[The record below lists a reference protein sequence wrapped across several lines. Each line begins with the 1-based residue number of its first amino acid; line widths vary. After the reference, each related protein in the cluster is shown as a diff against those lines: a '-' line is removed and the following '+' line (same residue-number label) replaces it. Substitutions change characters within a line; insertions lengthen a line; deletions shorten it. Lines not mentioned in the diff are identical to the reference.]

1 MNEPVYILGGGR
13 TDFKR
18 NLRKEGK
25 TIRDLIKEA
34 GRAAL
39 ADAKIDAGEVEAA
52 AVGNFNAGQFTK
64 QLHLGAFIPE
74 IDEKLHGIPTMH
86 TEAACASGSLSVLLG
101 AQWIMGGFHDV
112 VLVVGAEQQKTMSSK
127 DGSDVLGAAADFE
140 IEHPEY
146 GDFMFPKL
154 FGRIAEIYIDK
165 YGASPD
171 DLAAVAYKNYAH
183 ARLNPMAQMRDAN
196 LTYDDASQVSD
207 KNPSVAPPLR
217 VSDCS
222 QITDGAAA
230 IVLVSGKYMDK
241 HGLDKSKYPHLLGFG
256 STTDYLALEKKDVP
270 TFSTARKAAEK
281 AFGMAN
287 LKPRD
292 MHGVEVH
299 DCFSITEI
307 VAYEILGLAEPGKGY
322 ELAKSGATALPQV
335 RGEHVS
341 GKIDI
346 EIPVNTG
353 GGLIGD
359 GHPVGAT
366 GVRQVYEA
374 YQHLTNQ
381 AGARQIEGAKKF
393 LTFNMGGSL
402 TTSVAMI
409 WGVD

>member
-1 MNEPVYILGGGR
+1 MSESVYILGGGR

-18 NLRKEGK
+18 NLKKEGK
-25 TIRDLIKEA
+25 TIRDLITES
-34 GRAAL
+34 GRKAIQ
-39 ADAKIDAGEVEAA
+39 DAKIDPAEIQAA

-74 IDEKLHGIPTMH
+74 IDPKLHGIPTMH

-101 AQWIMGGFHDV
+101 AQWVMGGFHDA
-112 VLVVGAEQQKTMSSK
+112 VLVVGAEQQKTMSSL
-127 DGSDVLGAAADFE
+127 DGSDVLGAAADYH
-140 IEHPEY
+140 IEKPEY

-154 FGRIAEIYIDK
+154 FGRIAQIYIEK
-165 YGASPD
+165 YGATAD
-171 DLAAVAYKNYAH
+171 DLASVAYKNYAH
-183 ARLNPMAQMRDAN
+183 ARLNPLAQMRDAN
-196 LTYDDASQVSD
+196 LTYDDASQVSE

-222 QITDGAAA
+222 QITDGGAAL
-230 IVLVSGKYMDK
+230 VLVSGKYLDRI
-241 HGLDKSKYPHLLGFG
+241 GRDKSKLPRLLGFG
-256 STTDYLALEKKDVP
+256 STTDYLALEKKDAP
-270 TFSTARKAAEK
+270 IFSTSRKAAEK

-292 MHGVEVH
+292 LQGVEVH

-307 VAYEILGLAEPGKGY
+307 VAYEILGLAEPGKGA

-341 GKIDI
+341 GKIGW
-346 EIPVNTG
+346 EIPVNAG

-366 GVRQVYEA
+366 GVRQVFEA
-374 YQHLTNQ
+374 YQQLTEQ
-381 AGARQIEGAKKF
+381 ANARQIAGAKKF

-409 WGVD
+409 WARE